1 MIDERDVFEQ
11 SFRRYEPE
19 GGSFE
24 RLVRRRDRKRRNQRI
39 TAGVVG
45 IAVFVAAVWIVTS
58 GLSLDRSETS
68 VVPGGDV
75 TRPAVTG
82 PAETGPALS
91 GPVIGPTGDPYS
103 VGFKGLPPRGATPSK
118 PVRGELV
125 LSDSGIHPWFAVN
138 VYADGRLIWARDA
151 AEVGDFA
158 PTPMP
163 EGGPVAS
170 EWIEQRLTPKGVEL
184 LRSGAV
190 PLGGQLEN
198 PGEQLPLSAWEDPK
212 LRPYVPSRYCLYAYH
227 DPSQPADLLPSWA
240 KDILRRS
247 NRIEG
252 FWSPCR
258 DVTLDDARALGEAM
272 RDAGFDYVGG
282 FGGTGSAGA
291 QLFSGEKLGV
301 GSFEFVPLLPD
312 GASYGVGG

>member
-1 MIDERDVFEQ
+1 VADLKSVLERGLRGFEP
-11 SFRRYEPE
+11 SDDA
-19 GGSFE
+19 FE
-24 RLVRRRDRKRRNQRI
+24 RTLRRRDRKRRNQRI
-39 TAGVVG
+39 AAGVVG
-45 IAVFVAAVWIVTS
+45 IAVFVAAIWIVTN

-75 TRPAVTG
+75 TG
-82 PAETGPALS
+82 PAETGPTVTGPTVT
-91 GPVIGPTGDPYS
+91 GPVIGSTGDPYS
-103 VGFKGLPPRGATPSK
+103 VGFKGLPPGGATPSK
-118 PVRGELV
+118 PLRGELV
-125 LSDSGIHPWFAVN
+125 MSDSGIHPWFAVN
-138 VYADGRLIWARDA
+138 LYADGRLIWARDA
-151 AEVGDFA
+151 EFSGEFA
-158 PTPMP
+158 PDPPP

-170 EWIEQRLTPKGVEL
+170 EWIEQRITPQGVEL

-190 PLGGQLEN
+190 PLGGQSEN
-198 PGEQLPLSAWEDPK
+198 PGQQLPLSAWEDPK
-212 LRPYVPSRYCLYAYH
+212 LRPYVPSRYCLYVYGN
-227 DPSQPADLLPSWA
+227 PSQPADLLPSWA

-252 FWSPCR
+252 IWGPCQ
-258 DVTLDDARALGEAM
+258 DMTLDDARALSEAI

-291 QLFSGEKLGV
+291 QLFSGDKLGV